1 MGPSGLVARQ
11 PPLTHHMPADPKVSF
26 FLHMIQQVDLS
37 F

>member
-26 FLHMIQQVDLS
+26 LHMIQQVDLS